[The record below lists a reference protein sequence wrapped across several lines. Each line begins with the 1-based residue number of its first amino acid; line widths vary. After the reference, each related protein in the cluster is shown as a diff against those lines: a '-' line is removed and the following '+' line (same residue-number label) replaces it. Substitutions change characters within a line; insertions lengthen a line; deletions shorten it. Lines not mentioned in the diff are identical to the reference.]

1 MQEDTGIK
9 RILTR
14 AWAYNL
20 FQNAVGA
27 TNGRRWVSEHFWKAR
42 PGQKIVD
49 IGCGPGNV
57 IQHLPQGV
65 KYVGFDVSD
74 QYIQHAR
81 KAFAGDPDKTFLV
94 GSAEDFVAHLPDAM
108 RDADLVIMSGLLH
121 HLDDGEALTALKLA
135 RESLAPEGRLVALE
149 GTFLIR
155 QTRLSHW
162 FVNLDRGRN
171 VRAEPAWKALVGQ
184 VFDHFETFVLTGL
197 DRTPYVYIV
206 IEASVQL
213 IPRHRIRV
221 LLDDQPDAC

>member
-1 MQEDTGIK
+1 MQDDSGIK

-20 FQNAVGA
+20 FQNMVGA
-27 TNGRRWVSEHFWKAR
+27 TSGRRWVSEHFWKTR

-57 IQHLPQGV
+57 IRHLPAGV
-65 KYVGFDVSD
+65 RYVGFDVSE
-74 QYIQHAR
+74 QYIRHAR
-81 KAFAGDPDKTFLV
+81 DAFAGDPDKTFLV
-94 GSAEDFVAHLPDAM
+94 GSAKDFIAHLPEVM

-135 RESLAPEGRLVALE
+135 RETLAPGGRLVALE
-149 GTFLIR
+149 GTFLVR

-171 VRAEPAWKALVGQ
+171 VRTEPAWKALVGQ
-184 VFDHFETFVLTGL
+184 VFDHFDTCILTGL

-206 IEASVQL
+206 IEACAPPNTVPL
-213 IPRHRIRV
+213 DPRS
-221 LLDDQPDAC
+221 A